1 MKMMATPFAILVA
14 SGLLTA
20 CGGGSDGGSGNG
32 AGAGAGGGSGG
43 NGTAPVAKL
52 EGAYQGTTGKQ
63 LTINSLTLENGD
75 SWILYGGRDKT
86 SNAVIVTGV
95 THAIQSSSTSST
107 YTARTKD
114 YYQDGQVFDGSISGS
129 YVPGQSF
136 RGTITSNGLTTPFT
150 TNAVKASEF
159 NYQTPASLARIA
171 GNWNAAILNGGSGQI
186 AIGADGAITGSLQA
200 CSVTGQAQP
209 RASGKNV
216 FDVRLSFGPAPCRLP
231 GQQITGVATS
241 YALAG
246 GGTQLILMGATADGA
261 AGTALLASR

>member
-20 CGGGSDGGSGNG
+20 CGGGSDGASASGSG
-32 AGAGAGGGSGG
+32 AGGG

-63 LTINSLTLENGD
+63 LAINSLTLENGD
-75 SWILYGGRDKT
+75 SWILYGLQTASTLTALGM
-86 SNAVIVTGV
+86 A
-95 THAIQSSSTSST
+95 HATQGSSTSST

-114 YYQDGQVFDGSISGS
+114 YYQDGQVFDGTLSGS

-246 GGTQLILMGATADGA
+246 GGTQLILMGVTADGA